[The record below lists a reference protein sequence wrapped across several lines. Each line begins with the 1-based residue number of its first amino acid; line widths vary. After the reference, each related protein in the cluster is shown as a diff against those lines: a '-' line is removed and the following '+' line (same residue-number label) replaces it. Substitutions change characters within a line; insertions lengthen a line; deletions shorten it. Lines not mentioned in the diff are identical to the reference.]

1 MSAKSDEEIADMAA
15 RFPKGTVIG
24 ILEKCPEL
32 TEQSRFSMSYLI
44 QKNVADWKYYLQL
57 VILQRG
63 LPKRA
68 T

>member
-32 TEQSRFSMSYLI
+32 TEQSRFSMAYL
-44 QKNVADWKYYLQL
+44 KKKC
-57 VILQRG
+57 G
-63 LPKRA
+63 
-68 T
+68 